1 MGSAQSTELVMPEQV
16 VHDLH
21 REDQVLQERSMCG
34 CGMQSTRQRTEE
46 YVLRSDLYHP
56 LLSTA

>member
-21 REDQVLQERSMCG
+21 REDQVLQERSMSACA
-34 CGMQSTRQRTEE
+34 MQSTRQLTEE
-46 YVLRSDLYHP
+46 YVSLIRSATL
-56 LLSTA
+56 